1 MARAPTLCCAALL
14 AALLRGAAAQDG
26 AAAADTAAPPNPDSS
41 GSGVL
46 YTSVGG
52 GVLTVI
58 IVCSVICY
66 ADRRAMKRKYE
77 IRAMEAEQR
86 GLPSPARSAGGGGG
100 GGGDP
105 EAGADGGEGGDGPSY
120 GSRDPG
126 ASGFDSA
133 VMDVDGAAFED
144 AVNPSKE
151 GLAGTKLSGDLEY
164 LRSLPDLRMPRL
176 PGIRAMVEIDGVEI
190 SFKPGEEAMRQATA
204 GSTGRGILEHTVLS
218 GAGGG
223 SSIASSSV
231 VSSQTETESERG

>member
-1 MARAPTLCCAALL
+1 MPRAPALWGAALL
-14 AALLRGAAAQDG
+14 APLCLRGAAAQDG

-86 GLPSPARSAGGGGG
+86 GLPSPARSGG

-105 EAGADGGEGGDGPSY
+105 EAGADGGEGGGGGPSY